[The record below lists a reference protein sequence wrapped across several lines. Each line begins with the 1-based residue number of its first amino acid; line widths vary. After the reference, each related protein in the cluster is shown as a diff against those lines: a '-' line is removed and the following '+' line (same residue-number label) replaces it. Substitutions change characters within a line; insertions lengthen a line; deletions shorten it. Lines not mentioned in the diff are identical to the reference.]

1 MFRRQPK
8 IAGRRIARRPKERQ
22 KQPKAAL
29 TIVRLSIF
37 SAFDL
42 FWLYISRQDI
52 TEALDITSDEEL
64 DEDTRNLR
72 KSKQARKEDH
82 RLYEQEERRRQREE
96 EEEMRVQE
104 EQKRLSREARK
115 RNEVA
120 RIEAK
125 NRRKRK
131 RAALNQKTSE
141 NQRAIRDGQVH
152 YSEIAATYP
161 IRNDITTF
169 FVNRKEKTGLRYNL
183 SNSKYSQ

>member
-1 MFRRQPK
+1 
-8 IAGRRIARRPKERQ
+8 
-22 KQPKAAL
+22 
-29 TIVRLSIF
+29 
-37 SAFDL
+37 L

-82 RLYEQEERRRQREE
+82 RLYEQEKRSRQREE

-115 RNEVA
+115 RKEET

-131 RAALNQKTSE
+131 RAALKSGRVNQKTSE
-141 NQRAIRDGQVH
+141 NQRAIRDVQVH
-152 YSEIAATYP
+152 YREIAATYP
-161 IRNDITTF
+161 IRHDITTF
-169 FVNRKEKTGLRYNL
+169 L
-183 SNSKYSQ
+183 

>member
-8 IAGRRIARRPKERQ
+8 IAGRRIARRPKERP

-72 KSKQARKEDH
+72 KSKQARKEDQ
-82 RLYEQEERRRQREE
+82 RLYEQEKRSRQREE

-115 RNEVA
+115 RNEEA
-120 RIEAK
+120 REAK
-125 NRRKRK
+125 NKRKRK

-152 YSEIAATYP
+152 YTA
-161 IRNDITTF
+161 
-169 FVNRKEKTGLRYNL
+169 K
-183 SNSKYSQ
+183 